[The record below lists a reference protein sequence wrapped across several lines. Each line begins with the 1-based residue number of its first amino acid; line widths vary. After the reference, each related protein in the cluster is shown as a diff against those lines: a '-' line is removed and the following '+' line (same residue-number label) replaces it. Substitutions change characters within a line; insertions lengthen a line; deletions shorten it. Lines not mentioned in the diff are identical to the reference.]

1 MKAIIEILKTRYFQ
15 VSMVIALIFLA
26 ASIVLPYWRL
36 FPEITSSFAVPL
48 HYNIHSGVDLYGRWE
63 RIFTTPI
70 ISGIILIVNI
80 VLGIAL
86 WRKDKV
92 LSYFFFTVAAIAQ
105 VFAFLAMIFVVLLNL
120 SYA

>member
-1 MKAIIEILKTRYFQ
+1 MKSIVEIIKTRYFQ
-15 VSMVIALIFLA
+15 AASIIALVFLA
-26 ASIVLPYWRL
+26 ASVVLPYWRL

-48 HYNIHSGVDLYGRWE
+48 HYNIHSGVDLYGRWQ

-70 ISGIILIVNI
+70 ISGIILAVNI
-80 VLGIAL
+80 VLGIVL

-92 LSYFFFTVAAIAQ
+92 LSYFFFAVAAMAQ